1 MDYTL
6 TYVYIPI
13 HKLGSDLNII
23 FYIFKCY
30 LFLYAMNFDLLTE
43 MFTLMKV
50 IIYITKQSI
59 YIISYG
65 ISNDTTHMIH

>member
-13 HKLGSDLNII
+13 HKLGSYLNIM
-23 FYIFKCY
+23 FDIFKCY
-30 LFLYAMNFDLLTE
+30 LFLYAIHFDL
-43 MFTLMKV
+43 FALMKV

>member
-1 MDYTL
+1 MGYTL

-13 HKLGSDLNII
+13 HKLGSHLNII
-23 FYIFKCY
+23 LYTFKWY
-30 LFLYAMNFDLLTE
+30 LFLYAIVRIK
-43 MFTLMKV
+43 MFALMKV

-59 YIISYG
+59 YIISYV

>member
-13 HKLGSDLNII
+13 HKLGSYLNII
-23 FYIFKCY
+23 FYTLRCY
-30 LFLYAMNFDLLTE
+30 LFLYAINFEL
-43 MFTLMKV
+43 FAHMKV

-59 YIISYG
+59 YIISYV